1 MIVSININYSLTDFK
16 RDLNDNVR
24 AVMLLYFVLLDG
36 ICININIDYNC
47 RINYFSDKEKKSN
60 GNYKSQLNA
69 LIHSIK
75 VVKKL
80 QRLMVF
86 FSLSGVVV
94 RVVVVERLLSL
105 SFAFTSAFMIRKYRL
120 GLSILPLVHT
130 SISCLRAILLWCQ

>member
-1 MIVSININYSLTDFK
+1 MIVCININYSLTDFK

-24 AVMLLYFVLLDG
+24 AVMLLYFVLVDG

-47 RINYFSDKEKKSN
+47 RINHFSDKEKKSN

-80 QRLMVF
+80 QRIMVF
-86 FSLSGVVV
+86 F
-94 RVVVVERLLSL
+94 R
-105 SFAFTSAFMIRKYRL
+105 
-120 GLSILPLVHT
+120 
-130 SISCLRAILLWCQ
+130 